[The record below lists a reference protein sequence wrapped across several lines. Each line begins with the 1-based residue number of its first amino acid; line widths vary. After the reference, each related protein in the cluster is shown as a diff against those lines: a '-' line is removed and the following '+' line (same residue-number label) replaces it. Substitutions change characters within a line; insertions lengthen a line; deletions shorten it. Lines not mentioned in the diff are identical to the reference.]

1 MADTYTLQYPG
12 ERVDQDLER
21 AERATVDLPLAATL
35 GAEAQGFPLV
45 VTTALSEVNEMY
57 KLYAANRSRYRW
69 MLVVTQASGGA
80 FVEVAEV
87 EPVTQSGGID
97 LVFDSKYNGR
107 RYAVTLKLAGGEVT
121 TVSAHVLA
129 DLSNPVLQ
137 GKSAGGGDTPIRE
150 VTDRSGKT
158 FYPVT
163 AAAGVKMPDGT
174 TLDESAKRSTTALDV
189 LAHSD
194 CTLEERVAQLES
206 LLVRMLSGDVL
217 IPELQVKKLGVW
229 GGNNIVVTGAGAPSK
244 APDRAGQFYIDTK
257 NNAVY
262 HSVGN
267 NAVSD
272 WKNN

>member
-1 MADTYTLQYPG
+1 
-12 ERVDQDLER
+12 
-21 AERATVDLPLAATL
+21 
-35 GAEAQGFPLV
+35 
-45 VTTALSEVNEMY
+45 MY

-87 EPVTQSGGID
+87 GPVTQSGGID

-121 TVSAHVLA
+121 IVSAHVLA

-137 GKSAGGGDTPIRE
+137 GKSAGGGETPIRE

-174 TLDESAKRSTTALDV
+174 TLDDSAKRSTTALDV

-194 CTLEERVAQLES
+194 CTLEERVAYLES
-206 LLVRMLSGDVL
+206 LLARMLSGDVL
-217 IPELQVKKLGVW
+217 IPELQVKRLGIW
-229 GGNNIVVTGAGAPSK
+229 GGNNIVVTGEGAPAK

>member
-21 AERATVDLPLAATL
+21 AERATVALSLAATL
-35 GAEAQGFPLV
+35 GTGDQGFPLV
-45 VTTALSEVNEMY
+45 VTTALSEVAEMY
-57 KLYAANRSRYRW
+57 KLYAAHRNRYRW
-69 MLVVTQASGGA
+69 VLTVTQASGGA
-80 FVEVAEV
+80 FVEVAEA

-137 GKSAGGGDTPIRE
+137 GKSAGGDDTPIHE
-150 VTDRSGKT
+150 VTDLSGKT

-163 AAAGVKMPDGT
+163 TAAGVKMPDGT
-174 TLDESAKRSTTALDV
+174 TLDESTKRSITSFDV

-194 CTLEERVAQLES
+194 CTLEERVAHLES
-206 LLVRMLSGDVL
+206 LLVRVLSGEVV

-229 GGNNIVVTGAGAPSK
+229 GDNNLIPTGEGAPTK
-244 APDRAGQFYIDTK
+244 APDRAGQLYIDTK